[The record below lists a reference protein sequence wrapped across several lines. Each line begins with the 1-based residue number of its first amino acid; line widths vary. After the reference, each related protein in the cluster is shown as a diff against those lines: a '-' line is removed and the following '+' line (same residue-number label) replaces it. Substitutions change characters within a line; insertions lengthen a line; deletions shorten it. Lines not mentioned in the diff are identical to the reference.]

1 MRASIFVPLVFG
13 AGALAHPHL
22 KLGNAL
28 AHVHHK
34 RGEPVVIKTIIQGGV
49 VDVEDVFVKTVYA
62 NGAAPPAP
70 AETTPPP
77 VVNVAAPAPVTT
89 TPAPAPVVVKADY
102 HVQSPSKSETPTDTP
117 APTSTPAPAPAPSSA
132 TPAGDNAPTSGG
144 KSILESAN
152 YFRKLQGYP
161 PFEYSSQLESNA
173 AKTNKDDGGNSMTH
187 ELNDGS
193 FAQCIAE
200 GNDSTTSGSWSPFD
214 LIYLGWL
221 CEIPEASLTDACS
234 AMEAATH
241 MIVDTNDPGHAQI
254 LRTEGYTKMGCN
266 YIVATEH
273 QPNYEGLWTCDFA

>member
-34 RGEPVVIKTIIQGGV
+34 RDEPVLIKTIIQGGV

-77 VVNVAAPAPVTT
+77 VVKVVAAPAPVIT
-89 TPAPAPVVVKADY
+89 TPAPEPVVVKADY
-102 HVQSPSKSETPTDTP
+102 HVQSPPEQPTDTP
-117 APTSTPAPAPAPSSA
+117 APTSTPAPAPAPSPA
-132 TPAGDNAPTSGG
+132 APAGDNAPTSGG

-161 PFEYSSQLESNA
+161 PFEYSSQLEGNA

-241 MIVDTNDPGHAQI
+241 MLVDTNDPGHAQI